1 MSATTVDTPITVA
14 VLDAGG
20 GQETAAIIASERALK
35 LVEIAADPDVL
46 CDQLAKHAASVV
58 LVDVR
63 ALASETLVSLVV
75 KLRDVTSVVVIG
87 EPADASLLSR
97 AVRAGARSL
106 LVRPYE
112 AEELVSVIREV
123 AERSDTR
130 TPATAGGSAVVTA
143 VYSPKGGAGA
153 TTVATALAVALSESH
168 AGRVGIVDLDL
179 RFGGVGI
186 ALDLRAQNTI
196 VDVLARPGPL
206 DGAIVDDIFVTHGSG
221 VKVLLAPE
229 TLGLADA
236 VSPEAI
242 GRLVQALRPHFDH
255 LVLDLPTSFD
265 DVAMAALRV
274 ADHVLLVTT
283 PELPALR
290 DLQRAMTAAPDLRNG
305 RSHVVL
311 NRWPSRAGVPLADV
325 ERALGRKVA
334 LSLPSEGATVTRAL
348 NTGLSLLDRRAGVKS
363 ASRFRDLAR
372 LVAANGGQQ
381 R

>member
-1 MSATTVDTPITVA
+1 
-14 VLDAGG
+14 
-20 GQETAAIIASERALK
+20 
-35 LVEIAADPDVL
+35 
-46 CDQLAKHAASVV
+46 
-58 LVDVR
+58 
-63 ALASETLVSLVV
+63 
-75 KLRDVTSVVVIG
+75 G

-290 DLQRAMTAAPDLRNG
+290 DLQLVMRIHERVAALIGGRLETAAPEAIRLLLAE
-305 RSHVVL
+305 HVPAAL
-311 NRWPSRAGVPLADV
+311 DEERLLLSRADRIRLQEAVYAETAGYGPIDDLLRD
-325 ERALGRKVA
+325 E
-334 LSLPSEGATVTRAL
+334 SVTEIM
-348 NTGLSLLDRRAGVKS
+348 V
-363 ASRFRDLAR
+363 
-372 LVAANGGQQ
+372 NG
-381 R
+381 

>member
-1 MSATTVDTPITVA
+1 MSATTVDMPITVA

-75 KLRDVTSVVVIG
+75 KLRDATSVVVIG

-334 LSLPSEGATVTRAL
+334 LSLPSEGAAVTRAL

>member
-1 MSATTVDTPITVA
+1 MSAGTIETPITVA

-20 GQETAAIIASERALK
+20 GQETAAIIGSERALK
-35 LVEIAADPDVL
+35 LVAIAADPDVL
-46 CDQLAKHAASVV
+46 RERLAEQPASVV

-63 ALASETLVSLVV
+63 GLASDTLVSLVV
-75 KLRDVTSVVVIG
+75 KLGDTTSVVVLG

-123 AERSDTR
+123 AQRSDTR
-130 TPATAGGSAVVTA
+130 TPATAGGSAIVTA

-153 TTVATALAVALSESH
+153 TTVATALAVALAESR

-221 VKVLLAPE
+221 LKVLLAPE

-236 VSPEAI
+236 VSPDAI
-242 GRLVQALRPHFDH
+242 GRLVQTLRPHFDH

-265 DVAMAALRV
+265 DVAMAALRA
-274 ADHVLLVTT
+274 ADRVLLVTT

-290 DLQRAMTAAPDLRNG
+290 DLQRVMTSAPDLRNG
-305 RSHVVL
+305 RSHVIL

-334 LSLPSEGATVTRAL
+334 LSLPSEGAAVTRAL

-372 LVAANGGQQ
+372 LVTANGGGQ

>member
-75 KLRDVTSVVVIG
+75 KLRDATSVVVIG

-334 LSLPSEGATVTRAL
+334 LSLPSEGAAVTRAL